1 MINTEN
7 NNPNKPISNNPIA
20 GESLTQDAMRRL
32 MMNKAAVGSMIV
44 LAMIAVLSFVVQ
56 HFLPNNL
63 DDIYWDYIQHPPTTD
78 NFLIFGTDGN
88 GRDLLVRTLF
98 GGQISLAVAVIATFV
113 SLVVGVTYGA
123 IAGYMGGRTDAIMM
137 RIVDI
142 LYSIPFMFIVILLMV
157 VFGRSIFL
165 IFLALGLVEWLDMA
179 RIVRGQTLSLKQ
191 KEFVT
196 SARAL
201 GVSDGNIIKRHIIP
215 NTTSSVIIYMT
226 LTIPKVIL
234 LESFISFLGLGVSE
248 PWTSWGVLIAEGIDL
263 MEVAPW
269 MLIYPSL
276 FLVITMFAFNF
287 LGDGLRDAFDPKQR

>member
-1 MINTEN
+1 MTD
-7 NNPNKPISNNPIA
+7 PITDTPIK
-20 GESLTQDAMRRL
+20 GESLTGDAIRRFK
-32 MMNKAAVGSMIV
+32 MNKVAVGSLKV
-44 LAMIAVLSFVVQ
+44 LLFIAFLSFVVQ
-56 HFLPNNL
+56 PFLPHKL
-63 DDIYWDYIQHPPTTD
+63 DDIYWDYIEHPPTWD
-78 NFLIFGTDGN
+78 NFFIFGTDGN
-88 GRDLLVRTLF
+88 GRDLLSRTLF
-98 GGQISLAVAVIATFV
+98 GGQISLTVAVIATFV

-123 IAGYMGGRTDAIMM
+123 ISGYVGGRTDAVMM

-201 GVSDGNIIKRHIIP
+201 GVSDGHIIKRHIIP
-215 NTTSSVIIYMT
+215 NTIGPVIIYVT

-248 PWTSWGVLIAEGIDL
+248 PWTSWGVLISESVEI

>member
-1 MINTEN
+1 MTKHMETEN
-7 NNPNKPISNNPIA
+7 QIHGFVQ
-20 GESLTQDAMRRL
+20 GESLTQDAIRRL
-32 MMNKAAVGSMIV
+32 FQNKAAVASMIV
-44 LAMIAVLSFVVQ
+44 LGIIAFLSFGVQ
-56 HFLPNNL
+56 YMLPN
-63 DDIYWDYIQHPPTTD
+63 DIEDIYWDYIQHPPTTD
-78 NFLIFGTDGN
+78 NFLIFGTDPN

-98 GGQISLAVAVIATFV
+98 GGQISLVVAVIATFV
-113 SLVVGVTYGA
+113 SLVIGVTYGA
-123 IAGYMGGRTDAIMM
+123 ISGYVGGRTDAIMM

-142 LYSIPFMFIVILLMV
+142 IYSIPFMFVVILLMV

-165 IFLALGLVEWLDMA
+165 IFLALGLVEWIDMA
-179 RIVRGQTLSLKQ
+179 RVVRGQTLSLKQ

-201 GVSDGNIIKRHIIP
+201 GVSNRGIITRHIVP
-215 NTTSSVIIYMT
+215 NTLGPVIIYVT

-248 PWTSWGVLIAEGIDL
+248 PWTSWGVLISEGTDL

-269 MLIYPSL
+269 LLLPPAI

>member
-1 MINTEN
+1 MTDTNT
-7 NNPNKPISNNPIA
+7 KA
-20 GESLTQDAMRRL
+20 VQGESLTQDAIRRL
-32 MMNKAAVGSMIV
+32 MMNKAAVGSIIV
-44 LAMIAVLSFVVQ
+44 LGIIAVLSFGIQ
-56 HFLPNNL
+56 HILPNEL
-63 DDIYWDYIQHPPTTD
+63 DAVFWDHIQVPPTTD
-78 NFLIFGTDGN
+78 NGLIFGTDSN

-98 GGQISLAVAVIATFV
+98 GGQISLAVAVIATMV
-113 SLVVGVTYGA
+113 ALVVGVTYGA
-123 IAGYMGGRTDAIMM
+123 ISGYVGGRTDAVMM

-142 LYSIPFMFIVILLMV
+142 LYYLPFMFIVILLMV

-201 GVSDGNIIKRHIIP
+201 GVSDRGIITRHIIP
-215 NTTSSVIIYMT
+215 NTIGPVIIYVT

-248 PWTSWGVLIAEGIDL
+248 PWTSWGVLIAEGTDL

-269 MLIYPSL
+269 MLIFPST

>member
-1 MINTEN
+1 MTNTIQTEN
-7 NNPNKPISNNPIA
+7 ATQTLVK
-20 GESLTQDAMRRL
+20 GESLTQDAIRRL
-32 MMNKAAVGSMIV
+32 MQNKAAVGSMIV
-44 LAMIAVLSFVVQ
+44 LALIAFLSFIVR
-56 HFLPNNL
+56 HFLPNGIE
-63 DDIYWDYIQHPPTTD
+63 DIYWDYIQHPPTWD
-78 NFLIFGTDGN
+78 NFLIFGTDPN

-98 GGQISLAVAVIATFV
+98 GGQISLVVAVIATLV
-113 SLVVGVTYGA
+113 SLIIGVTYGA
-123 IAGYMGGRTDAIMM
+123 ISGYVGGRTDAIMM

-142 LYSIPFMFIVILLMV
+142 LYSIPFMFVVILLMV

-165 IFLALGLVEWLDMA
+165 IFLAIGMVEWLDMA
-179 RIVRGQTLSLKQ
+179 RVVRGQTLSLKQ

-201 GVSDGNIIKRHIIP
+201 GVSNQGIIIRHVVP
-215 NTTSSVIIYMT
+215 NTLGPVIIYVT

-248 PWTSWGVLIAEGIDL
+248 PWTSWGVLISEGTDL

-269 MLIYPSL
+269 LLLPPGI
-276 FLVITMFAFNF
+276 FLVVTMFAFNF

>member
-1 MINTEN
+1 MTEN
-7 NNPNKPISNNPIA
+7 NPHTSIQ
-20 GESLTQDAMRRL
+20 GESLTRDAIRRFK
-32 MMNKAAVGSMIV
+32 MNRVAVGSVKV
-44 LAMIAVLSFVVQ
+44 LLLIAFLSFVVQ
-56 HFLPNNL
+56 PFLPHAL
-63 DDIYWDYIQHPPTTD
+63 DDIYWDYIQHPPTLD

-88 GRDLLVRTLF
+88 GRDLLSRTLF

-113 SLVVGVTYGA
+113 SLLVGVTYGA
-123 IAGYMGGRTDAIMM
+123 IAGYVGGRTDAIMM

-142 LYSIPFMFIVILLMV
+142 LYAIPFMFIVILLMV

-201 GVSDGNIIKRHIIP
+201 GVRDRDIIKRHIIP
-215 NTTSSVIIYMT
+215 NTIGPVIIYVT

-248 PWTSWGVLIAEGIDL
+248 PWTSWGVLISEGTAL

-269 MLIYPSL
+269 TLIYPSL
-276 FLVITMFAFNF
+276 FLVVTMFAFNF

>member
-1 MINTEN
+1 MTDTNTN
-7 NNPNKPISNNPIA
+7 VHVQ
-20 GESLTQDAMRRL
+20 GESLTQDAIRRL
-32 MMNKAAVGSMIV
+32 MMNKAAVGSMII
-44 LAMIAVLSFVVQ
+44 LGLIAFLSFGVQ
-56 HFLPNNL
+56 HMLPNEL

-78 NFLIFGTDGN
+78 NFMIFGTDSN

-123 IAGYMGGRTDAIMM
+123 ISGYVGGRTDAIMM

-142 LYSIPFMFIVILLMV
+142 LYSVPFMFIVILLMV

-201 GVSDGNIIKRHIIP
+201 GVSDKDIIRRHIIP
-215 NTTSSVIIYMT
+215 NTVGPVIIYVT

-248 PWTSWGVLIAEGIDL
+248 PWTSWGVLIAEGTDL

-269 MLIYPSL
+269 MLIYPSA
-276 FLVITMFAFNF
+276 FLVVTMFAFNF